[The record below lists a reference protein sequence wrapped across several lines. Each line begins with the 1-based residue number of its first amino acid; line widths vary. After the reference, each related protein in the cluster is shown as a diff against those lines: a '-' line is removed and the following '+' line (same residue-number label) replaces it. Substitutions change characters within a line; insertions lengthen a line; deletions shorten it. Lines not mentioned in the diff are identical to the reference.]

1 MQTCD
6 ECSKWKRK
14 TEKLASKYFET
25 ISGMKSEIKQ
35 IKRDTACKIKD
46 AEREIKD
53 KLSSQLKVSL
63 LKIQRKDDV
72 LREELQAV
80 RIERSRS
87 GSMASRS
94 LRNRSTIVD
103 ETIMPYLGSVKNS
116 ITTASNVNPHA
127 NGNTLQPTLNIESY
141 HLARQG
147 KASDPNFY
155 PQQPVEQT
163 DESGFIETE
172 PSRHDFSYEKIETC
186 RNPLTDDPV

>member
-1 MQTCD
+1 M
-6 ECSKWKRK
+6 
-14 TEKLASKYFET
+14 
-25 ISGMKSEIKQ
+25 
-35 IKRDTACKIKD
+35 
-46 AEREIKD
+46 
-53 KLSSQLKVSL
+53 SL

-94 LRNRSTIVD
+94 LRNRSTVID

-116 ITTASNVNPHA
+116 ITTASNA
-127 NGNTLQPTLNIESY
+127 NANTIANTIQPTLNIESY

-147 KASDPNFY
+147 RVVDH
-155 PQQPVEQT
+155 QQPAEKNEETVY
-163 DESGFIETE
+163 IETE

-186 RNPLTDDPV
+186 RNPLTDDPQGEDIISREINVAALSEQPRVEDIKENSNI